1 MWCPVVAP
9 HKPPQAP
16 RSSQA
21 ATQPAAAS
29 EPGPSTPPPAKRS
42 KRTKAEQAAEPTKGK
57 AEAAKTKPA
66 PQPGRWLD
74 RDCNAALNMRCIGES
89 RWRPLELCYWP
100 EQGALP
106 VKGKE
111 YPGLGYKRLRD
122 KPPKAQQQQQQQQP
136 DGAQVTI
143 RDAALAALQVQDGSY
158 SRHQQISATVG
169 VSFTCMALQ
178 LPTMQGTLSGQ
189 RDLAADAIHA
199 GLYLQRQAGV
209 LLQSGREP
217 WVPQTHGLG
226 APAKALATVV
236 LPTALALLLCNMDRI
251 CLSVAIIPMS
261 AEFGWAESY
270 QGVIQSAF
278 LWGYMATQLL
288 GGALADKY
296 GGKLVLA
303 GGMLWFSLASL
314 LLPLALSPPVVAAGL
329 TLPAMLLAR
338 CCVVR
343 NLVGLVLSPL
353 ILLTWGWRWLF
364 SIFGFMGAPLLLMWM
379 TVVPNKPLL
388 PASTPAPAPAPAAA
402 EPGVGGG
409 SMLSQVS
416 MVTPRQVTP
425 ASLLTHSATWAIIVV
440 NVINHFGYF
449 IYLNWMPTY
458 FVKALG
464 FDLRSSSFMAFLPW
478 LVMAVGSSLSG
489 LLADSLV
496 AGGVPLVRVRKGVQT
511 VAFLVPAAALL
522 LLAQPGLSPQVA
534 VGLLTVALGTT
545 SLGQAGF
552 VANMSDIAPQ
562 HAGMMFGLCNT
573 FGSLSGIIGVTAVGY
588 IVQHTKSFS
597 PVFQLTAALYVIGA
611 LVWQVFAT
619 ADRVF

>member
-1 MWCPVVAP
+1 MRRLPRYRARSQGNGTLRQTLFT
-9 HKPPQAP
+9 QACTYSG
-16 RSSQA
+16 RR
-21 ATQPAAAS
+21 AS
-29 EPGPSTPPPAKRS
+29 
-42 KRTKAEQAAEPTKGK
+42 
-57 AEAAKTKPA
+57 
-66 PQPGRWLD
+66 
-74 RDCNAALNMRCIGES
+74 C
-89 RWRPLELCYWP
+89 
-100 EQGALP
+100 
-106 VKGKE
+106 
-111 YPGLGYKRLRD
+111 
-122 KPPKAQQQQQQQQP
+122 
-136 DGAQVTI
+136 
-143 RDAALAALQVQDGSY
+143 GS
-158 SRHQQISATVG
+158 VG
-169 VSFTCMALQ
+169 VSHGCHR
-178 LPTMQGTLSGQ
+178 PTAWERRPRAVRCYS
-189 RDLAADAIHA
+189 HA
-199 GLYLQRQAGV
+199 GVTDPAQPPSLPSPSQAV
-209 LLQSGREP
+209 
-217 WVPQTHGLG
+217 
-226 APAKALATVV
+226 ATVV

-338 CCVVR
+338 CCVGLGEGVALPAMNNLVASFIPKDMKAR
-343 NLVGLVLSPL
+343 ALGLCFTGFHTGNLVGLVLSPL

-379 TVVPNKPLL
+379 TVVPNKPVL
-388 PASTPAPAPAPAAA
+388 PASTPAPAPAAA
-402 EPGVGGG
+402 EPGLGGG
-409 SMLSQVS
+409 SMVSQAS